1 MRHVPRCINIG
12 LMTGIPVLFVLL
24 SCSPQ
29 DSNDVAT
36 PVPQP
41 LVIPIMTRPVQAE
54 LVNMSYSGIHDD
66 VVTLSGGRWEGE
78 PYEAGAASRPV
89 VGLVEDVYMSGDL
102 DGKSPDEAVAMLW
115 ETAGGSGVNSYV
127 AVVGR
132 RDGEAV
138 NIGTALVGDRVQLRA
153 GRIRDR
159 QIELDVIQQGPNDAA
174 CCPTET
180 VTRVWAMG
188 ADGLEEGEA
197 RNRGTFSLANLEGQ
211 EWLLVG
217 NTVPDDLEVTLTVT
231 QGRVAGQSA
240 CNRYFGSITAGDIA
254 GEITLGKLGSTRM
267 ACPPPVMELENHY
280 LKSLSSV
287 TGYGFQ
293 NGRLAMTWQQDG
305 TSKMLLFTSR
315 DQ

>member
-1 MRHVPRCINIG
+1 MRHVPRRISTG
-12 LMTGIPVLFVLL
+12 LMTGIPLLFILIA
-24 SCSPQ
+24 CSPQ
-29 DSNDVAT
+29 DSHDAAMPVAQPVVMPVMT
-36 PVPQP
+36 KPVPD
-41 LVIPIMTRPVQAE
+41 E
-54 LVNMSYSGIHDD
+54 LVNMGYSGIQDD

-78 PYEAGAASRPV
+78 PYEAGAASRPL
-89 VGLVEDVYMSGDL
+89 VGLVEDFYMSGDL

-127 AVVGR
+127 AVVAR
-132 RDGEAV
+132 RDGNPV

-159 QIELDVIQQGPNDAA
+159 RIELDVIQQGPKDAA

-180 VTRVWAMG
+180 VTRVWTLG

-197 RNRGTFSLANLEGQ
+197 RNKGTFSMADLEGQ

-217 NTVPDDLEVTLTVT
+217 SAVPEGLEITLAVT

-240 CNRYFGSITAGDIA
+240 CNRYFGSFTTGDMP
-254 GEITLGKLGSTRM
+254 GEISLGQIGSTRM
-267 ACPPPVMELENHY
+267 ACPPPVMELEDRY
-280 LKSLSSV
+280 LQSLASV
-287 TGYGFQ
+287 TGYGFL
-293 NGRLAMTWQQDG
+293 NGKLAMTWQQDG
-305 TSKMLLFTSR
+305 TSKMLLFTLR

>member
-1 MRHVPRCINIG
+1 MRHVPRRINTG

-24 SCSPQ
+24 ACSPQ

-41 LVIPIMTRPVQAE
+41 VVIPLMTRPVPDE

-89 VGLVEDVYMSGDL
+89 VGLVEDFYMSGDL

-127 AVVGR
+127 AVVAR
-132 RDGEAV
+132 RDGKAV

-153 GRIRDR
+153 GRIRDKH
-159 QIELDVIQQGPNDAA
+159 IELDVIQQGPNDAA

-188 ADGLEEGEA
+188 ADGLEEGA
-197 RNRGTFSLANLEGQ
+197 AQNKGTFSIADLEGQ

-217 NTVPDDLEVTLTVT
+217 TAVPEGLEITLAVT

-240 CNRYFGSITAGDIA
+240 CNRYFGSFTTGDIA
-254 GEITLGKLGSTRM
+254 GQVTLGKIGSTRM
-267 ACPPPVMELENHY
+267 ACPPQVMELEDRY
-280 LKSLSSV
+280 LKSLANV
-287 TGYGFQ
+287 TGYGFL
-293 NGRLAMTWQQDG
+293 NGKLAMTWQQDG
-305 TSKMLLFTSR
+305 ASKMLLFISR
-315 DQ
+315 DM